1 MKVIAK
7 VLAPAA
13 LVFAAFS
20 ANAAGITEIDYPFDT
35 ASHGQDQQYQSPSR
49 AEVQR
54 QAAEQ
59 VKVGGVTDI
68 DYPAGMTQETARQG
82 QELSRADV
90 MRQALAAQTFGA
102 TTLNN

>member
-1 MKVIAK
+1 MKAIAK

-20 ANAAGITEIDYPFDT
+20 ANAAGLIETSYPLDT
-35 ASHGQDQQYQSPSR
+35 PSYGQEQQHQGPSR

-59 VKVGGVTDI
+59 FNVSGVTEI
-68 DYPAGMTQETARQG
+68 DYPAGVMHKTDAPVQQ
-82 QELSRADV
+82 LSRADV
-90 MRQALAAQTFGA
+90 MRQAVAAQTF
-102 TTLNN
+102 TTTVTY